1 MSEQTLISPGTD
13 NNPSPHTIRK
23 TNSRNT
29 FAEWRTERRAH
40 PCPRRD
46 GGPDPLADSGGSG
59 GLTPDTLT
67 VWMTHPGTPSVTVGG
82 TPGTL
87 LAAGGAGTDPR
98 SAWSAVSFACVRD
111 LPEPHRTRA
120 GPASVPRV
128 GNTAKTPDPALTSA
142 GRRPQAT
149 PNFATERERSQST
162 HAPRG
167 ACWESGRSGDT
178 GRRLPGF
185 PPLRSTAP
193 PVVALVLQASKPG
206 AGR

>member
-87 LAAGGAGTDPR
+87 LAAGGAGADPR

-142 GRRPQAT
+142 GRRVKQKDYHEFETNPRT
-149 PNFATERERSQST
+149 HRETVSE
-162 HAPRG
+162 A
-167 ACWESGRSGDT
+167 
-178 GRRLPGF
+178 
-185 PPLRSTAP
+185 
-193 PVVALVLQASKPG
+193 ASKQTQGKSNEPEIHM
-206 AGR
+206 AL